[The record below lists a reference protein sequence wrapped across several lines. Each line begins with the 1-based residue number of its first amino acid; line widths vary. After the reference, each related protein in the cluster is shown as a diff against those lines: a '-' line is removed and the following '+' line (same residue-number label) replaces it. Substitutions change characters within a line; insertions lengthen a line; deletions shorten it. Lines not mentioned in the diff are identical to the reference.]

1 MDQDHASINPP
12 ENVMVFCVWEKKI
25 TVLDLKEPMLHESLF
40 DEWLLRPL
48 VEQNKVCWLQL
59 RLPPDLLKAVT

>member
-40 DEWLLRPL
+40 DEWLLSQFPGRT
-48 VEQNKVCWLQL
+48 EQGVLAPAQ
-59 RLPPDLLKAVT
+59 VTSILA